1 MTNKENL
8 QELLQRS
15 VKLFGEDAPL
25 TLNLKRHLREIE
37 EHSSAAT
44 LESPTASEFLQ
55 FHAGFRK
62 GKKSKKSGAQ

>member
-15 VKLFGEDAPL
+15 VKLFGKDAPL
-25 TLNLKRHLREIE
+25 TLNLKRHLRQIE
-37 EHSSAAT
+37 KHSSAAT
-44 LESPTASEFLQ
+44 LESPTVSEYLQ

>member
-8 QELLQRS
+8 QQLLQRS

-25 TLNLKRHLREIE
+25 TLNLKRKLRQIE
-37 EHSSAAT
+37 EQSSAAT
-44 LESPTASEFLQ
+44 TASEFLQ

-62 GKKSKKSGAQ
+62 GKKSKKSAAQ

>member
-1 MTNKENL
+1 MTNKESL

-25 TLNLKRHLREIE
+25 TLNLKRHLRQIE
-37 EHSSAAT
+37 EHSSSAT
-44 LESPTASEFLQ
+44 LESPTVSEYLQ
-55 FHAGFRK
+55 FHANFRK